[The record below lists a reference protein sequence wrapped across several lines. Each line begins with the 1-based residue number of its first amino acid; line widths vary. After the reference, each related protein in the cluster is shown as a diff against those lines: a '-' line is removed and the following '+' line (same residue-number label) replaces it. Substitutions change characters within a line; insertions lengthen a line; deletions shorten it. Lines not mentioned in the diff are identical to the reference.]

1 MIFVIETQ
9 YWENYGNA
17 DEPYWKAKGGSS
29 YKVHNVPAGIDLEE
43 LVSVVSTE
51 IEKDN
56 DYAREFI
63 ISTHMENDGWL
74 SEFERSQLEYDGA
87 ISFHEPEIEYNILNE
102 RYA

>member
-17 DEPYWKAKGGSS
+17 DEPYWKPKGGSS

-43 LVSVVSTE
+43 LISVVSTE
-51 IEKDN
+51 VEKDN
-56 DYAREFI
+56 DYAREYI
-63 ISTHMENDGWL
+63 IATHMESDDWL
-74 SEFERSQLEYDGA
+74 SWFEQSQLEYEGT
-87 ISFHEPEIEYNILNE
+87 ISLHEPEIDYNILNE